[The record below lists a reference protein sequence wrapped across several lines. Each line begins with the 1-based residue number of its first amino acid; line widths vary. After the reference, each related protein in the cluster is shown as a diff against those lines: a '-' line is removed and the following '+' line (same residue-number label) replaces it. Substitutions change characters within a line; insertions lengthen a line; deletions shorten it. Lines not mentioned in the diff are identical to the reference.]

1 MIENHYAT
9 LGVAANAGEAE
20 IKKAF
25 RAKAKELHPDI
36 AGSKAE
42 NEAKMR
48 KLLAAYQLLMS
59 PQRRQHFDSIFRRFN
74 DAHVFDYRTFLRDEE
89 GSPESYAKLI
99 FYELIQFEDDDAIN
113 DWRRSGGLD
122 FEMQKYLDREDWM
135 DCAFMLA
142 EELAKRDFF
151 YEAFI
156 LAASALLEERKNPYF
171 RHFAVEVE
179 TFTSE
184 LVRLRLKNAVE
195 NPVWIECLKLMLTL
209 EFGAA
214 KNAQYKK
221 WLVKALKQEGRESEA
236 SEYGEKKAAR

>member
-9 LGVAANAGEAE
+9 LGVTPNATEAE

-36 AGSKAE
+36 AGFEAD
-42 NEAKMR
+42 NDAKMR

-59 PQRRQHFDSIFRRFN
+59 PQRRQHFDSIFKRFN
-74 DAHVFDYRTFLRDEE
+74 NMQVFDYRTFLRDEE

-113 DWRRSGGLD
+113 DWHHCGGLD

-142 EELAKRDFF
+142 EELAKRNFF

-156 LAASALLEERKNPYF
+156 LAASTLLEERKNPYF

-209 EFGAA
+209 EFGYA
-214 KNAQYKK
+214 KETQYKK
-221 WLVKALKQEGRESEA
+221 WLVKALKAEGRSDEVE
-236 SEYGEKKAAR
+236 EFK